1 MGRTVRKMN
10 ELEILRKPLTKIL
23 LVNWSR
29 FGAVEMKVHNS
40 TLFTGV
46 NGSGK
51 STVLDALT
59 YIISGNTKFNTAAN
73 DKDRTVLS
81 YVRGD
86 TKSKGK
92 YQFLRS
98 GSIISYVAM
107 EFYSPSDRF
116 YITVGV
122 CIESADEGS
131 FVNHWFAFSDAKV
144 SDINFYEQ
152 KGTQVKATPKSELKV
167 KGVRVKPV
175 EFMKKEKGVRQVL
188 AALGLRN
195 LDPVT
200 FRRKLMKMMCFQL
213 ENNIDKFI
221 RESVLAEVEITTIDN
236 LRQQKAGFEKISETY
251 DNIRK
256 RQEKLEEIER
266 KTEIYE
272 AKAQYYHLKQAEL
285 YWQEYVISQRR
296 LAENQR
302 DIDVNKEKLK
312 RLDADN
318 RRAAENT
325 TASHERLMEAERLY
339 RESDI
344 FAAAEYL
351 EKQQED
357 LVKNVELAECE
368 VSRIGT
374 LKSNAQ
380 QLFSFVELENGEVGT
395 LNTLD
400 SSELQPD
407 AKYEAVLELK
417 AAVTQKAEQLKEK
430 RYSLKSEIA
439 KTDEKLAEL
448 SGQIKRLESNNKDFP
463 PFILEAKNRLN
474 SELEKIGV
482 DAKVRIFAE
491 LVEDIICPE
500 WRDAIEAYLGK
511 NKFSLIIDGEYVG
524 ATLEL
529 FHELKLHRAEL
540 ILTDKLDDFKADG
553 NSAAEL
559 LTIPNIYARRYAN
572 YLLGRIY
579 LCNDLNELHQHPLG
593 GLMKDGTLA
602 KGYAVRHLP
611 VERVEYHLGRD
622 AVRLQLEKKN
632 TEKTEIN
639 NQREQLT
646 DSFNETEKLIDLLE
660 KTEIDTTVRFEAI
673 IELPQ
678 LRNKLAEVRAQL
690 EEQRNAPAFTALM
703 EQYEAAKKEYD
714 SAAEHEK
721 QLYSEMKSCEITISR
736 LEASTPVL
744 AGKENETKE
753 EFDRFILMHLEL
765 RKKAIEEYER
775 QSKASDGG
783 LAVSQRVIVDNEREM
798 KKAVEDM
805 ENSQIQ
811 YCVLADISTD
821 ERGVSYIAKFRKERE
836 QVVNIDAERVK
847 QELEEKREELESAFI
862 TQFVSAICEAL
873 DKAENDIKAIN
884 KELKTLP
891 FGQDIYSFTWRERKD
906 KDTFFRI
913 KRKIYDNQLNISNSY
928 SQHYDDDE
936 LRRDIKE
943 LMEDILRD
951 TGDEEYADYR
961 TYYVYDMNIENIGV
975 SENIEAS
982 LSEKQGSASNGEKQT
997 PYFIIL
1003 AASLMQCYPKNT
1015 PCARL
1020 AFIDEAF
1027 AALSQERIEQM
1038 VRYFEQNGFQVMY
1051 AAPPEKINSIGSHID
1066 TTVSLI
1072 ETGRYTNA
1080 VEGLLSDHAY
1090 I

>member
-1 MGRTVRKMN
+1 MN
-10 ELEILRKPLTKIL
+10 ELEILRKPLTRIL

-73 DKDRTVLS
+73 DKDRSVLS

-122 CIESADEGS
+122 CIESADERS
-131 FVNHWFAFSDAKV
+131 FVNHWFAFRDAAI
-144 SDINFYEQ
+144 SDINFYVRN
-152 KGTQVKATPKSELKV
+152 GIQVKATPKSELKV
-167 KGVRVKPV
+167 KGVRVKPA

-195 LDPVT
+195 LDPDT
-200 FRRKLMKMMCFQL
+200 FRRKLMKMMCFQP

-221 RESVLAEVEITTIDN
+221 RESVLAEVEINTIEN
-236 LRQQKAGFEKISETY
+236 LRQQKAGFEKISDTY
-251 DNIRK
+251 DNIKK

-285 YWQEYVISQRR
+285 YWQEYVLSQRR
-296 LAENQR
+296 LVENQR
-302 DIDVNKEKLK
+302 DISVNREKQK
-312 RLDADN
+312 RLDIDN
-318 RRAAENT
+318 KRAAENT
-325 TASHERLMEAERLY
+325 ASSHERFMEAERLY

-351 EKQQED
+351 EKQQAE
-357 LVKNVELAECE
+357 LANNVELAENE
-368 VSRIGT
+368 VSRIGF
-374 LKSNAQ
+374 LKRNVQ
-380 QLFSFVELENGEVGT
+380 ELISFVELENGMAET

-400 SSELQPD
+400 SGEVSPD
-407 AKYEAVLELK
+407 TKYEAVIVLK
-417 AAVTQKAEQLKEK
+417 AAVSKKAEQLKEN
-430 RYSLKSEIA
+430 RYSINSEIR
-439 KTDEKLAEL
+439 KTDEKLSEL

-463 PFILEAKNRLN
+463 PFILEAKNRMN
-474 SELEKIGV
+474 SELEKMGIG
-482 DAKVRIFAE
+482 AKVRIFAE
-491 LVEDIICPE
+491 LVEDVIRPE
-500 WRDAIEAYLGK
+500 WRDAVEAYLGK
-511 NKFSLIIDGEYVG
+511 NKFSLIIDGEYVSV
-524 ATLEL
+524 ALEL
-529 FHELKLHRAEL
+529 FHKLKLQRAEL

-559 LTIPNIYARRYAN
+559 LTIPNVYARRYAN

-579 LCNDLNELHQHPLG
+579 LCNDIDELHEHPLG

-611 VERVEYHLGRD
+611 MERLEYHLGRD

-632 TEKTEIN
+632 AEKAEIN
-639 NQREQLT
+639 KQREQLT
-646 DSFNETEKLIDLLE
+646 DTLDETEKAIGLLE
-660 KTEIDTTVRFEAI
+660 KSEIDTPVRFEAI
-673 IELPQ
+673 VELPQ
-678 LRNKLAEVRAQL
+678 LRKKLAEVRSQL
-690 EEQRNAPAFTALM
+690 DEQRNAPAFTALI
-703 EQYEAAKKEYD
+703 EQYEAAKREYD
-714 SAAEHEK
+714 SASNQEK
-721 QLYSEMKSCEITISR
+721 QLYSEMKSCESTISR
-736 LEASTPVL
+736 LEASTPML
-744 AGKENETKE
+744 QSREHENKEI
-753 EFDRFILMHLEL
+753 FDRFILMHLEL

-775 QSKASDGG
+775 QSRDSADGV
-783 LAVSQRVIVDNEREM
+783 AVSQRVIVDNEREM
-798 KKAVEDM
+798 KKAIENM
-805 ENSQIQ
+805 ENLQIQ
-811 YCVLADISTD
+811 YCVLADMSTD

-847 QELEEKREELESAFI
+847 QELEEKRGELESAFI

-906 KDTFFRI
+906 KATFFRI
-913 KRKIYDNQLNISNSY
+913 KRKIYDDQLNISNSY
-928 SQHYDDDE
+928 SQQYDDDE

-943 LMEDILRD
+943 LMDDILMD

-961 TYYVYDMNIENIGV
+961 TYYVYDMNIENKGS
-975 SENIEAS
+975 SENIEAA

-1015 PCARL
+1015 SCARL

-1038 VRYFEQNGFQVMY
+1038 VKYFEQNGFQVMY

-1066 TTVSLI
+1066 TTVSLV

-1080 VEGLLSDHAY
+1080 VEGLISDHAY
-1090 I
+1090 V